1 MINAEPVMA
10 QGMWDVLV
18 QGACDEAI
26 SSMRRQGLEDGIL
39 SPSSTYQNSEDGWGA
54 LSGLSGGAQAACGS
68 EFVGLSAAAGDHALS
83 APADL
88 QISTPAHPC
97 IPRADSGYGLAA
109 RHVGGEQ
116 TGAAGGALASMRE
129 RWWSLSA
136 GGQGSGDAERG
147 LGGGGRGGRP
157 LGKERG
163 KRARRPAESREVD
176 TVVGEYDECGERQR
190 LAKRGRGRARER
202 RGMSPSFAPATAALK
217 G

>member
-1 MINAEPVMA
+1 MA

-88 QISTPAHPC
+88 RSPPLHTPAYPAQTRDTGW
-97 IPRADSGYGLAA
+97 P
-109 RHVGGEQ
+109 HVTWVVSRRVLQ
-116 TGAAGGALASMRE
+116 AGH
-129 RWWSLSA
+129 
-136 GGQGSGDAERG
+136 
-147 LGGGGRGGRP
+147 
-157 LGKERG
+157 
-163 KRARRPAESREVD
+163 
-176 TVVGEYDECGERQR
+176 
-190 LAKRGRGRARER
+190 
-202 RGMSPSFAPATAALK
+202 
-217 G
+217 